1 MSIEN
6 IRKQDPEMA
15 DLLDKELNRQREGLV
30 MIPSENFASPAV
42 MEAVGTVC
50 TNKYAEGYPGKR
62 YYTGAKYIDMIENLA
77 IERAKELFGAEH
89 ANVQP
94 HSGSSANMEVYG
106 ALINTGDKVLGMN
119 LAHGGHL
126 THGSPV
132 NFSGKRYEFIPYGV
146 SEKDEKV
153 DMEEV
158 RQIALKERPKIVLCG
173 TTAYPRKV
181 EFEKFAAIA
190 KEIDAYAFAD
200 ISHIS
205 GLCIAGAHENPV
217 ASHDV
222 VMTTTTK
229 TLRGPRSAIIMC
241 KKEDQYHDKYHP
253 DSKKDLAGMID
264 FSVFPGMQGGPL
276 EHVIAAKAVAFKE
289 AMKDEYKEYQ
299 RQIVKNAKALAD
311 ELMNQGL
318 RLVSGGT
325 DTHLMLIDCTD
336 LNITG
341 KEGANKLAE
350 LGIYTNFNMIPFDTR
365 TPFNPSGIRLGT
377 PALTSRG
384 MKEDEMK
391 KIGEV
396 IAAVLKDL
404 DNTDAQEN
412 AKKTVDALTEEFK
425 LYPDIKYA

>member
-1 MSIEN
+1 MEN
-6 IRKQDPEMA
+6 IRKQDPEVA
-15 DLLDKELNRQREGLV
+15 DLIDKELNRQREGLV

-42 MEAVGTVC
+42 LEAVGTVL

-62 YYTGAKYIDMIENLA
+62 YYTGAQYIDEIETLA

-158 RQIALKERPKIVLCG
+158 RQLALKERPKIVLCG

-190 KEIDAYAFAD
+190 KEVNAYAFAD

-217 ASHDV
+217 PSHDV

-229 TLRGPRSAIIMC
+229 TLRGPRSAVIMC
-241 KKEDQYHDKYHP
+241 KKEDQYHDLYHP
-253 DSKKDLAGMID
+253 DEKKDLAGMID

-289 AMKDEYKEYQ
+289 AMTEEYKAYQ
-299 RQIVKNAKALAD
+299 HQIVKNAKALAD

-318 RLVSGGT
+318 RLVSNGT

-336 LNITG
+336 LGING

-350 LGIYTNFNMIPFDTR
+350 LGIYGNMNMIPFDKG
-365 TPFNPSGIRLGT
+365 TPFKPFGIRLGT

-384 MKEDEMK
+384 MKEEEMK
-391 KIGEV
+391 KIGQI
-396 IAAVLKDL
+396 IAAVLKDVS
-404 DNTDAQEN
+404 DTNAQEN
-412 AKKTVDALTEEFK
+412 ARKVVKELTDAFP
-425 LYPDIKYA
+425 LYPEL